1 MTFQTIWV
9 LGVSKKIAKR
19 VTAKKMYV
27 LLSGMDLNDPKWE
40 IDEKSTSD
48 CEASQKNVS
57 LSDKYELTLLF
68 PSF

>member
-1 MTFQTIWV
+1 
-9 LGVSKKIAKR
+9 
-19 VTAKKMYV
+19 MYV

-57 LSDKYELTLLF
+57 LSDKYEQTLHLLLLKSNRILKF
-68 PSF
+68 NFG

>member
-1 MTFQTIWV
+1 
-9 LGVSKKIAKR
+9 
-19 VTAKKMYV
+19 MYV

-57 LSDKYELTLLF
+57 LSDKYELTLLLQDF
-68 PSF
+68 KEVIT